1 MSLPEPAPAQPAP
14 LRERLKRLAALQSR
28 ARPRSDAAAPRSDLT
43 SPAAEDGFEV
53 VRARFSLS
61 RRHGH
66 TVLGES
72 LRTLTAVSAEVEP
85 SETLWLDTET
95 TGLAGGTG
103 TYVFLVGL
111 GFFDG
116 AAFSVEQFLL
126 RRLSAEGRFLSALLE
141 RLAGARQLVT
151 FNGRRFDWPLLET
164 RFVLTR
170 LRPRPVDLHTDLIY
184 PARRL
189 WHRVLG
195 THRLTALESD
205 VLGAP
210 RADDMPGW
218 MIPQVYVQYLRTSDR
233 TSLEPVLSHNRADL
247 LALLTLHAHVARVLR
262 DPQAVRDPIDWEGA
276 GVLLARAC
284 NHHEAARCFERAL
297 AGPLAGWERWRIL
310 RRCAR
315 AFRALGDR
323 QRTRA
328 LWEEAARAGHDDRGL
343 RARILV
349 ELSKARERAGDP
361 AGAQRAAE
369 ETLYLVLTYP
379 EAVSPGSPVAAE
391 SLRRR
396 IARLARGGS
405 AALRC
410 RRGSEAYG

>member
-1 MSLPEPAPAQPAP
+1 MSLPEPAPPGPAP
-14 LRERLKRLAALQSR
+14 LRERLRRLAARHVR
-28 ARPRSDAAAPRSDLT
+28 ARPRSDAAASGSGLAG
-43 SPAAEDGFEV
+43 SAADDGFEV
-53 VRARFSLS
+53 VRARFPLS

-72 LRTLTAVSAEVEP
+72 LRTLAAGAIDTEP

-111 GFFDG
+111 GCFDG
-116 AAFSVEQFLL
+116 TAFSVEQFLL
-126 RRLSAEGRFLSALLE
+126 RRLSAEGRFLSALLD
-141 RLAGARQLVT
+141 RLAGVRQLVT

-195 THRLTALESD
+195 THRLTVLESD

-210 RADDMPGW
+210 REGDMPGW
-218 MIPQVYVQYLRTSDR
+218 MIPQVYIQYLRTSDR
-233 TSLEPVLSHNRADL
+233 TALEPVLSHNRADL

-262 DPQAVRDPIDWEGA
+262 DPHSVRDPIDWEGA
-276 GVLLARAC
+276 GVLLARGG

-297 AGPLAGWERWRIL
+297 AEPLARWERWRIL

-315 AFRALGDR
+315 ALRAIGDR
-323 QRTRA
+323 ERTRA
-328 LWEEAARAGHDDRGL
+328 FWDNAAGADRDDRAL
-343 RARILV
+343 RARVLV

-361 AGAQRAAE
+361 AGAQQAAE
-369 ETLYLVLTYP
+369 EALRLAAADP
-379 EAVSPGSPVAAE
+379 EPVSAGSPVAAE
-391 SLRRR
+391 SLTRR
-396 IARLARGGS
+396 IARLARSGPRHRDAG
-405 AALRC
+405 A
-410 RRGSEAYG
+410 